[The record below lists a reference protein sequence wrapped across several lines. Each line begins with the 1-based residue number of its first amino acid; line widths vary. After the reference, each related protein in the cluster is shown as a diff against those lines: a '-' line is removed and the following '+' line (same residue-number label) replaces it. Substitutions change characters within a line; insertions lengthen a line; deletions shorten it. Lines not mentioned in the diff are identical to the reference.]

1 MIGTDAYITGYRPI
15 LVSIALGILGNIRDA
30 EDVVQDTF
38 VKWFE
43 RDTSHVEESRGY
55 LITMVKNG
63 CSNFCRSEIK
73 QDELKDN
80 HLIEEKKEG
89 SFAAAWADFDL
100 ENELASSYAAI
111 SVKLN
116 FSEKAVYM
124 LREVFGLDYEEI
136 SMMLDKKTE
145 NCRKILDRAKKH
157 LEEQNERF
165 QIEASKQ
172 AASFESFREAC
183 NTGRLT
189 EYVSSL
195 KDEVLEKVR

>member
-1 MIGTDAYITGYRPI
+1 MVAMDTYITDYRPV
-15 LVSIALGILGNIRDA
+15 LMSVALGILGNIRDA

-43 RDTSHVEESRGY
+43 RDTSHVEESKGY
-55 LITMVKNG
+55 LITMVKNA
-63 CSNFCRSEIK
+63 CTNFCRSEIIL
-73 QDELKDN
+73 DELRDDVHINQKM
-80 HLIEEKKEG
+80 EG
-89 SFAAAWADFDL
+89 SMAAAWADFDL

-111 SVKLN
+111 SSKLN

-124 LREVFGLDYEEI
+124 LREVFDLDYEEI
-136 SMMLDKKTE
+136 SMVLDKKTE

-165 QIEASKQ
+165 RIEASKQ
-172 AASFESFREAC
+172 SESFDSFREAC
-183 NTGRLT
+183 NTGRFT
-189 EYVSSL
+189 EYISSL